1 MNVKVED
8 ISSVKKRLSFDIPAE
23 QVDAEI
29 DKAYQQIAK
38 TAKVKGFR
46 PGKVPRSVLERQYA
60 HQMKTQVLERLI
72 SDSYFKA
79 LEEHKILAVS
89 GPEIVDS
96 GLLEKGREFSFQAQV
111 EVQPEIDVK
120 DYVGLSLKKETLK
133 ADEKIVAD
141 RIEEMRSGSATLE
154 NSDREEAREGDTVVI
169 DFEGFLNGVAFE
181 NGKGEDH
188 QLELGSNTFIP
199 GFEEQLVGM
208 KREEERDIEVTF
220 PLDYGKKDLAGQDA
234 VFKVKVKEIKEKVL
248 PELNDEFA
256 AQFGLASLEDLRERV
271 AEAHRSQESE
281 RIERDFRDQLTD
293 ALIERNP
300 IELPEAM
307 VDRQLDYM
315 LENLQNRMQSQGMS
329 LQALGM
335 TPESFREVY
344 RELAVKQVKGS
355 LILEA
360 IALKENIQVEE
371 SEIKEKLEE
380 IAEEHNASK
389 EMVINFYADE
399 SRRRGLVSQLAEEKV
414 IHFLTGKATVEMV
427 EEPVKSEE

>member
-208 KREEERDIEVTF
+208 KREEEREIEVTF

-256 AQFGLASLEDLRERV
+256 AQFGLASLEDLREQV

-300 IELPEAM
+300 MELPEAM

-355 LILEA
+355 LVLEA

-389 EMVINFYADE
+389 EMVMNFYADE